1 MDSEGHCARETLGA
15 RKRKVMWQNGIELVQ
30 GCLTSQFTRLTFE
43 QIRSLNY
50 FQDLDLDTL
59 HKGKI

>member
-1 MDSEGHCARETLGA
+1 MDSEGHCAGETLEA
-15 RKRKVMWQNGIELVQ
+15 SRRKVMWQNGIELVK
-30 GCLTSQFTRLTFE
+30 GCLTEHTTRLTYE

-50 FQDLDLDTL
+50 FQGLDLDTL